1 MRIAGVVMLK
11 HVEHDAWKL
20 AGIFMSAAQVL
31 PEGDPDRVLL
41 EALSGALSRAGDLN
55 EQRSLAP
62 VEQPND

>member
-1 MRIAGVVMLK
+1 MLK

-31 PEGDPDRVLL
+31 PEGDPDRHLL

-55 EQRSLAP
+55 AQQSTARG
-62 VEQPND
+62 EQPNG

>member
-1 MRIAGVVMLK
+1 MLK
-11 HVEHDAWKL
+11 QTQHDAWKL
-20 AGIFMSAAQVL
+20 AGTLMSAAQVL